1 MVGPGRAR
9 DLVYTGRQ
17 VAAGEASDLGLVE
30 RVLPPDELLNA
41 ATADARAFA
50 RGPREAL
57 AAAKMAIR
65 AALLTPGPEGLA
77 REVALFRDL
86 FGTPDQR
93 EGMRAFLDKRE
104 PRFGG
109 TAS

>member
-1 MVGPGRAR
+1 
-9 DLVYTGRQ
+9 
-17 VAAGEASDLGLVE
+17 
-30 RVLPPDELLNA
+30 
-41 ATADARAFA
+41 
-50 RGPREAL
+50 
-57 AAAKMAIR
+57 MAIR

-109 TAS
+109 TTS